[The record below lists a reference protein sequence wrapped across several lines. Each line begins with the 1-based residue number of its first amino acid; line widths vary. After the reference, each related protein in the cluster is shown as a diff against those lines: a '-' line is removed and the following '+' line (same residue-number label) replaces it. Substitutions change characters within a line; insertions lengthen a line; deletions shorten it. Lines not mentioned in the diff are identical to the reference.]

1 MESFSNSDKQSLS
14 ISGFEEE
21 HHSST
26 DSLGWVTLE
35 SSPQV
40 TVRLSSR
47 TGLNKTTRASL
58 EAAFTEALTALLE
71 QDSPFARTLITGIQ
85 SRLGFDDVQEQLLA
99 MGRVLQ
105 ERSSA
110 LQDRIDRRRSRRA

>member
-1 MESFSNSDKQSLS
+1 MESFSNSDKQSLP

-85 SRLGFDDVQEQLLA
+85 SQLGFDDVQEQLLA
-99 MGRVLQ
+99 RGKVLQ

-110 LQDRIDRRRSRRA
+110 LQDRIDRRRGRRA